1 VEHEPALVLLDLQLP
16 RMTGIE
22 LLARKATTPSI
33 AATPVIVITGIT
45 PVPKV
50 ENVVAILQKPFT
62 SDELLSLVRTFAP
75 MPEPEAA

>member
-1 VEHEPALVLLDLQLP
+1 MPLVLVIEDDVDSNEA
-16 RMTGIE
+16 TVE